1 MCTNSFFIRRLLEL
15 FSTVAMST
23 VSMRIVVMRYRPWR
37 RERVLTG
44 QERLEN
50 TSTKTNH
57 QQNAIPFSQVRT
69 SLLSLSLSLHEG
81 NTNRRRRCMKRTS
94 QSSATPTQT
103 LVSVRT
109 PRVHASTTTRRN
121 ALVTYI
127 LAAIVLGIHIELRCL
142 ITKYGL
148 FFLALLLVCVCIC
161 DAES

>member
-69 SLLSLSLSLHEG
+69 SLLSLSLSPRGEHQLTETVHETYLTVIC
-81 NTNRRRRCMKRTS
+81 NTDANTRF
-94 QSSATPTQT
+94 SAY
-103 LVSVRT
+103 
-109 PRVHASTTTRRN
+109 TTRTREYN
-121 ALVTYI
+121 NEKKRVGHVHPRSHCLRYTY
-127 LAAIVLGIHIELRCL
+127 R
-142 ITKYGL
+142 TTMPYN
-148 FFLALLLVCVCIC
+148 
-161 DAES
+161 